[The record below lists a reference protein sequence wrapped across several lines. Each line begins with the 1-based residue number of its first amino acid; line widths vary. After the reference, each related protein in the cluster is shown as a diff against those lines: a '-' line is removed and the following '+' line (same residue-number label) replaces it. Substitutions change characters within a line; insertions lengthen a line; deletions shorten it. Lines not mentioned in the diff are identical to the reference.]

1 MFGFDPDTTIADL
14 TESADAPTIRN
25 YRSDVLIGS
34 LGFCIISLLVFA
46 IWAFSGRA
54 LSRSIGEGG
63 FYAVCAVAFVG
74 LSGVLFDRQVFGRR
88 TLGKFYLL
96 FTTAFFAYSTLW
108 CVAWFLFRRPSTEWY
123 GFLPGPRPAG
133 VEGALLGIMA
143 MAAVLC
149 RGFRNWK
156 PFGIICV
163 ILFATNAVGYFLGDA
178 TFSWLLS
185 ENAAES
191 LSLTKANRI
200 LLAKLSWGLF
210 YGLGFGYGIAD
221 ALYLLQ
227 SPIWEHLSS
236 TPNATKS
243 PPV

>member
-1 MFGFDPDTTIADL
+1 
-14 TESADAPTIRN
+14 
-25 YRSDVLIGS
+25 
-34 LGFCIISLLVFA
+34 
-46 IWAFSGRA
+46 
-54 LSRSIGEGG
+54 
-63 FYAVCAVAFVG
+63 
-74 LSGVLFDRQVFGRR
+74 
-88 TLGKFYLL
+88 
-96 FTTAFFAYSTLW
+96 
-108 CVAWFLFRRPSTEWY
+108 
-123 GFLPGPRPAG
+123 
-133 VEGALLGIMA
+133 
-143 MAAVLC
+143 
-149 RGFRNWK
+149 
-156 PFGIICV
+156 V

-221 ALYLLQ
+221 ALYRLQ